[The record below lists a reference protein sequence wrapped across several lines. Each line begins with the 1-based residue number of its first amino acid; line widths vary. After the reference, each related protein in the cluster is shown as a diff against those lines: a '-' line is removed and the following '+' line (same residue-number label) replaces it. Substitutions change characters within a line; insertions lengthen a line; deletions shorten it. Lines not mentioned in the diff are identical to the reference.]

1 MQTRRKAANRLMS
14 YLPELT
20 YDEILEKSSIDIK
33 FSNSNL
39 SMKIIH
45 IENYVDEIEINPNQ
59 IWKLESLES

>member
-1 MQTRRKAANRLMS
+1 MS

-59 IWKLESLES
+59 IWKLESLEG